1 MDTMTLTE
9 EQLRALE
16 GFRRHLES
24 DGKAARTVE
33 SYCGDVRNFL
43 LHVAGQGR
51 ESVTEMVRADVTGF
65 VAGLSGRGFR
75 PATVN
80 KAVSSLSCFEQ
91 YLKEARLLPD
101 TARLV
106 EPRRDRVRLAAG
118 SEGEVNVLGQ
128 KKVDALLAHVADRNC
143 SQRDALAIHLLL
155 YTGVRVSELV
165 GIRLADLD
173 LAAGLLTVRGKG
185 GKLREVPLRRDT
197 VEAITGYLRGER
209 ASGRFSHSERLLIAS
224 GDGSCLAWQYME

>member
-1 MDTMTLTE
+1 METLDRLSE
-9 EQLRALE
+9 MQREIIE

-51 ESVTEMVRADVTGF
+51 ESVTKMSRADVTGF

-80 KAVSSLSCFEQ
+80 KAVNSLSCFEQ

-118 SEGEVNVLGQ
+118 SEGEVSVLGQ
-128 KKVDALLAHVADRNC
+128 KKVVIRGLSLNILTYCLLIM
-143 SQRDALAIHLLL
+143 SW
-155 YTGVRVSELV
+155 G
-165 GIRLADLD
+165 
-173 LAAGLLTVRGKG
+173 
-185 GKLREVPLRRDT
+185 
-197 VEAITGYLRGER
+197 
-209 ASGRFSHSERLLIAS
+209 RLLK
-224 GDGSCLAWQYME
+224 GTN